1 MHHWTKF
8 GLYAA
13 FLWRVIHKDK
23 FEAIIF
29 QCHFIYRVLLLS
41 DFKFTIYIWHGVQI
55 VSNVWF
61 KFQYSFCVYISVP
74 RPDFFYGI
82 FMCKICGVHGSYS
95 VVEPSQLLATH
106 TTAMH
111 TLGRWLSFA
120 RDAGSC
126 DDVRPR
132 WLTLSQPCHHFPPIT
147 GRQTTH
153 VRGCGRSN

>member
-1 MHHWTKF
+1 MCTTEQSLGYMQPFCDVLFIKINLRQSF
-8 GLYAA
+8 SNVTLFTGCCYS
-13 FLWRVIHKDK
+13 VIS
-23 FEAIIF
+23 I
-29 QCHFIYRVLLLS
+29 LL
-41 DFKFTIYIWHGVQI
+41 WHGVQI

-61 KFQYSFCVYISVP
+61 KFQYSFCVFISVP

-82 FMCKICGVHGSYS
+82 LMCKICGVHGSYS

-153 VRGCGRSN
+153 VSACGRSN